1 MQTKECMKKTKWPI
15 KYAHNWWSGK
25 KPLISLLRVI
35 ARIESFR
42 GLAIRIIC
50 NLEGGQFWSETFR
63 ELMKQY
69 YNVEIGNYSYGP
81 CLNPGNLPPGT
92 KVGNYCSFGPNI
104 RVFRRNHPFQF
115 ASTHP
120 FFFNSRLGIIEEDS
134 IEAVISNPL
143 YIMHDVWIGSN
154 VIIAPGCHCIGIGAV
169 VAAGAVVTK
178 DVPSYAVVA
187 GNPARIIKSRF
198 SEEICREL
206 LESRWW
212 EFRLDDLLSLLQLF
226 TKKLTT
232 ESSRKVREYLCTR
245 SIK

>member
-1 MQTKECMKKTKWPI
+1 MQEKTKCVI
-15 KYAHNWWSGK
+15 KYTDNWWSMK
-25 KPLISLLRVI
+25 KPLISLLRMI

-104 RVFRRNHPFQF
+104 RVFRRNHPLQF

-120 FFFNSRLGIIEEDS
+120 FFFNSRLGIIEVDS

-143 YIMHDVWIGSN
+143 NIMHDVWVGSD
-154 VIIAPGCHCIGIGAV
+154 VIITPGCHFIGIGAV

-178 DVPSYAVVA
+178 DVPNFVVVA

-212 EFRLDDLLSLLQLF
+212 EYQLADLLPLLGLF
-226 TKKLTT
+226 SMNLTA
-232 ESSRKVREYLCTR
+232 ENARKIREHLWKQ